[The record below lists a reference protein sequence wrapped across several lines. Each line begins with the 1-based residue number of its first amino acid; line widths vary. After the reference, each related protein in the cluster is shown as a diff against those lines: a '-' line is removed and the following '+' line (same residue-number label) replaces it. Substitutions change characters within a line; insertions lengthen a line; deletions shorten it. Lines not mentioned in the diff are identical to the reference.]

1 MEDDLELRLNEFEVK
16 FTGKM
21 EDIDNAF
28 QSIVREQNYAE
39 RLITHQQEECKILI
53 EKKDKELNEHM
64 LEITNK
70 TMEEIM
76 ERVNKRNLDIEL
88 KFKEISEHI
97 DALEESFVT
106 DQRKIDTLAQD
117 TGSTKTDIEEMLK
130 NVDEVTKQKIENI
143 EKKLAD
149 LNNILENTQE
159 RMYEHE
165 ANKKN
170 NLIFYGIS
178 QEERESTKKLLAKV
192 LEIIH
197 IKLNIK
203 REVCVRHVGRLY
215 AGPDVHGCRPVLV
228 TFEEFN
234 DREDVLATSKVM
246 KETGIT
252 ITEDIS
258 KKVREARQELKK
270 FLRVVKRNS
279 PDKYCFLQYD
289 KLFVGGKVFVYD
301 ETEGKVME
309 QNLKDERCVKLLKS
323 FHFT

>member
-1 MEDDLELRLNEFEVK
+1 MEDDLELKLNEFEVK

-28 QSIVREQNYAE
+28 QSIVREQNYAQ

-53 EKKDKELNEHM
+53 EKKDKELSEHM

-143 EKKLAD
+143 KD
-149 LNNILENTQE
+149 DCYQCNSCHFVSDYN
-159 RMYEHE
+159 
-165 ANKKN
+165 
-170 NLIFYGIS
+170 
-178 QEERESTKKLLAKV
+178 STLLSLSATKMRW
-192 LEIIH
+192 
-197 IKLNIK
+197 KQ
-203 REVCVRHVGRLY
+203 CVQVR
-215 AGPDVHGCRPVLV
+215 A
-228 TFEEFN
+228 
-234 DREDVLATSKVM
+234 ATLWV
-246 KETGIT
+246 
-252 ITEDIS
+252 
-258 KKVREARQELKK
+258 
-270 FLRVVKRNS
+270 
-279 PDKYCFLQYD
+279 
-289 KLFVGGKVFVYD
+289 
-301 ETEGKVME
+301 
-309 QNLKDERCVKLLKS
+309 
-323 FHFT
+323 